1 MNDSILYD
9 CNGETATQAATEALT
24 RRGFRVVRS
33 FDLRSAMAAHAD
45 REASPWDCECPHH
58 GTAQCTCQFVVL
70 LVYGDPSTEPALSLS
85 KGSGGAPAVVTA
97 HSRDA
102 QAQVEIVRPTG
113 TGLKAVRDDV
123 NARPDPRLVEQVMA
137 ALFEAA
143 LTVQAVLPRP
153 AEAPADAH
161 QEA

>member
-1 MNDSILYD
+1 MNDHEASVWESILYD
-9 CNGETATQAATEALT
+9 GDGEAAAQAVTEALT

-45 REASPWDCECPHH
+45 CECPHH

-70 LVYGDPSTEPALSLS
+70 LVYGDRSTREAFASAQDGDS
-85 KGSGGAPAVVTA
+85 EGAPAVVTA

-102 QAQVEIVRPTG
+102 QAQVQIVRPTG
-113 TGLKAVRDDV
+113 MIRDDA
-123 NARPDPRLVEQVMA
+123 NAWLDPRLVEQVMA

-143 LTVQAVLPRP
+143 LTAQAVSPRP

-161 QEA
+161 HEA

>member
-1 MNDSILYD
+1 MNDREASYWESILYD
-9 CNGETATQAATEALT
+9 CNGETAAQAATEALT

-45 REASPWDCECPHH
+45 CECPHH
-58 GTAQCTCQFVVL
+58 GTAKCTCQFVVL
-70 LVYGDPSTEPALSLS
+70 LVYGES
-85 KGSGGAPAVVTA
+85 GAPTVVTA

-102 QAQVEIVRPTG
+102 QVQVQIARPTG
-113 TGLKAVRDDV
+113 TGEAVRDPKAVRNDA
-123 NARPDPRLVEQVMA
+123 NSQPDPRLVEQVMA

-143 LTVQAVLPRP
+143 LTVQAILPRP
-153 AEAPADAH
+153 AEVAADAH

>member
-9 CNGETATQAATEALT
+9 CNGETAAQAATEALT

-33 FDLRSAMAAHAD
+33 FDLHSAMAAHA
-45 REASPWDCECPHH
+45 DCECPHH

-85 KGSGGAPAVVTA
+85 KGSGGAPVVVTA
-97 HSRDA
+97 HSREA
-102 QAQVEIVRPTG
+102 QAQVQIVHD
-113 TGLKAVRDDV
+113 A
-123 NARPDPRLVEQVMA
+123 NARPDLRLVEQVMA

-153 AEAPADAH
+153 AEVSADAH